1 MLKFF
6 AIISSSII
14 LVYFSL
20 NLFIVT
26 KEQYYQVLKVID
38 EVEIREYDEMIYASY
53 TPVNENDRSSS
64 FRVIANY
71 IFGGNTSN
79 EEISMTSPVVMKPYD
94 NHEMAFIM
102 PDQYTLTSLPK
113 PNNSQIKI
121 SKIPSSIKAA
131 IRYSGYSNAKI
142 ENKKKEELIAVL
154 NERHIPHK
162 NDFEVLV
169 YNSPYKVLN
178 RRNEVVVS
186 VNQNNKTNHMSF
198 KNEKLYVG
206 GGCFWCVEAV
216 FQDVIGVEKVV
227 SGYSGGLVKN
237 PTYEQVSSGRT
248 KHAEVCE
255 ITYNPAAI
263 ELEQLL
269 KIFFASHDPTTINK
283 QGNDVGEHYR
293 SIVFFSDSNQKNVV
307 ENIISELNETV
318 FDHKIVTQVQAFDAF
333 YKAEAYHQDYYQNNK
348 YAPYCSYVI
357 SPKVNKLKKELSQF
371 YK

>member
-38 EVEIREYDEMIYASY
+38 EVEIREYDEMIYAS

-102 PDQYTLTSLPK
+102 PDHYTLTSLPK

-142 ENKKKEELIAVL
+142 ENKKK
-154 NERHIPHK
+154 K
-162 NDFEVLV
+162 N
-169 YNSPYKVLN
+169 
-178 RRNEVVVS
+178 
-186 VNQNNKTNHMSF
+186 
-198 KNEKLYVG
+198 
-206 GGCFWCVEAV
+206 
-216 FQDVIGVEKVV
+216 
-227 SGYSGGLVKN
+227 
-237 PTYEQVSSGRT
+237 
-248 KHAEVCE
+248 
-255 ITYNPAAI
+255 
-263 ELEQLL
+263 
-269 KIFFASHDPTTINK
+269 
-283 QGNDVGEHYR
+283 
-293 SIVFFSDSNQKNVV
+293 
-307 ENIISELNETV
+307 
-318 FDHKIVTQVQAFDAF
+318 
-333 YKAEAYHQDYYQNNK
+333 
-348 YAPYCSYVI
+348 
-357 SPKVNKLKKELSQF
+357 
-371 YK
+371 